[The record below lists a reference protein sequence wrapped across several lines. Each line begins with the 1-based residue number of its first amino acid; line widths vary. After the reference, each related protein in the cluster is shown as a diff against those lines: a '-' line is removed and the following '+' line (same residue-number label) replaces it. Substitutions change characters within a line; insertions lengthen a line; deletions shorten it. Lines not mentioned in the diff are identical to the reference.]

1 MKSVVARR
9 LVGSQLTNSTCRPP
23 TEQQSFYLS
32 DQKEGDKQEY
42 NSVLLLANKR
52 NNSVVD
58 HFRDI
63 LKSKE
68 TDVSW

>member
-9 LVGSQLTNSTCRPP
+9 LVGSQLTSSTCKPP

-32 DQKEGDKQEY
+32 DQKEGEKQEY
-42 NSVLLLANKR
+42 NSVLANKR

-63 LKSKE
+63 LNSKE
-68 TDVSW
+68 TDVS